1 MNDSHSI
8 SSRDEL
14 LELAALDALGV
25 LDAVES
31 ARFERAF
38 DAAAPSLQ
46 AEARSIQDKV
56 ALDPMLL
63 SDEAAPASLRLRTL
77 ARVADA
83 IEADAAA
90 PIATIGPVRTQ
101 RASAQSIDRDGL
113 DRDILVREVMARAA
127 REQSPRQ
134 HIWRAASLFLF
145 AALLVAL
152 YFNSQQRE
160 LSERLVAYADNRM
173 VDEAVRALART
184 TKSFDF
190 TAAREVAVFEN
201 GMPVQGVHAFFD
213 DASNR
218 MVVYGLG
225 VSSDSGTARVV
236 CGADAN
242 AVMVVAAVVEN
253 RGFSVMFDVPR
264 DSAGAAPKDLRVQLG
279 SRTLEVRV

>member
-38 DAAAPSLQ
+38 DVAVPSLQ

-56 ALDPMLL
+56 ALDPTLL

-101 RASAQSIDRDGL
+101 RASGASAQLVDRDA
-113 DRDILVREVMARAA
+113 LVREVMERAA

-201 GMPVQGVHAFFD
+201 GMPVQGVHAFYD

-242 AVMVVAAVVEN
+242 AVMVVAAVVET

>member
-63 SDEAAPASLRLRTL
+63 SEEAAPASLRLRTL

-101 RASAQSIDRDGL
+101 RASGASAQLVDRDA
-113 DRDILVREVMARAA
+113 LVREVMERAA
-127 REQSPRQ
+127 REQRPRQ

-242 AVMVVAAVVEN
+242 AVLVVAAVVEN

>member
-38 DAAAPSLQ
+38 DAAVPSLQ

-101 RASAQSIDRDGL
+101 RASGASAQLVDRDA
-113 DRDILVREVMARAA
+113 LVREVMERAA
-127 REQSPRQ
+127 REQRPRQ

>member
-101 RASAQSIDRDGL
+101 RASGASAQLVDRDA
-113 DRDILVREVMARAA
+113 LVREVMERAA
-127 REQSPRQ
+127 REQRPRQ

>member
-38 DAAAPSLQ
+38 DAAVPSLQ

-101 RASAQSIDRDGL
+101 RASGASAQLVDRDA
-113 DRDILVREVMARAA
+113 LVREVMERAA
-127 REQSPRQ
+127 REQRPRQ

-184 TKSFDF
+184 TTSFDF

>member
-46 AEARSIQDKV
+46 AEARAVQDKV
-56 ALDPMLL
+56 ALDPTLL

-101 RASAQSIDRDGL
+101 RASGASAQLIDRDV
-113 DRDILVREVMARAA
+113 LVREVMERAA

-134 HIWRAASLFLF
+134 HLWRAASLFLF

-160 LSERLVAYADNRM
+160 LSEKLVAYADNRM

-184 TKSFDF
+184 AKSFDF
-190 TAAREVAVFEN
+190 ATAREVAVFEN

-213 DASNR
+213 DASSR
-218 MVVYGLG
+218 MFVYGLG

-236 CGADAN
+236 CGADAT